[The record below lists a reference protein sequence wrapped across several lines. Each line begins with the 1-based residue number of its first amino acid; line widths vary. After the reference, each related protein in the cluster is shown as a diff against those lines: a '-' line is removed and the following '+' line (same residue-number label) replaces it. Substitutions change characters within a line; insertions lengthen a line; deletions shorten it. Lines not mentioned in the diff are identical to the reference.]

1 MMGAMGASL
10 SAVGG
15 RRAAAAQQV
24 SGHLDALSS
33 PQGLGLGGGI
43 SRGFA
48 GARSLHRTGAG
59 SSVAHRRSRSPGSRC
74 GTGTVTPGRPV
85 DLRWCCGP
93 CLLQPSQGEKDTRN
107 LVNEACA
114 CSHRVSLELITHRTT
129 HTALC
134 LYETLFSRL
143 RLPLILVRCFQNFH
157 LVENQSMCL

>member
-33 PQGLGLGGGI
+33 PQGLGLGRGI

-59 SSVAHRRSRSPGSRC
+59 SSVAHRRSNRSPGSRC

-85 DLRWCCGP
+85 D
-93 CLLQPSQGEKDTRN
+93 
-107 LVNEACA
+107 V
-114 CSHRVSLELITHRTT
+114 
-129 HTALC
+129 
-134 LYETLFSRL
+134 
-143 RLPLILVRCFQNFH
+143 LPLAWRIATG
-157 LVENQSMCL
+157 